1 MFYTKTEKTLKKYT
15 SQQIVD
21 SAKAQLNGKGV
32 CVDALRKLLN
42 GGIPVE
48 DMFTVYSCVKP
59 RGTVSILDGTIKG
72 IEPFLNSV
80 YLLNIP
86 VSVNLES

>member
-1 MFYTKTEKTLKKYT
+1 MTTTEPLTELPVYAPE
-15 SQQIVD
+15 S
-21 SAKAQLNGKGV
+21 
-32 CVDALRKLLN
+32 LRKLLN

-48 DMFTVYSCVKP
+48 DMFTVYSCIKP

-80 YLLNIP
+80 YLRNIP